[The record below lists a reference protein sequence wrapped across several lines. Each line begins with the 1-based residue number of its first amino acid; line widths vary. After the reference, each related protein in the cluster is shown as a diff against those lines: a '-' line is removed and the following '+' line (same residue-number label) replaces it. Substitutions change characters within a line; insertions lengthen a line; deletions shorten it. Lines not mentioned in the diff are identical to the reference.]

1 MLDAE
6 RRFFAEELQA
16 VANLRTPGLVDAFAA
31 VPRERFLSEGPWTV
45 KSDADVGGPPRRS
58 PDDDP
63 RHVYHNVAIAIDSE
77 RQLFNGVPAFV
88 GMCIDALAL
97 ERGSRVLH
105 VGCGL
110 GYYTAVIAHC
120 VGSSGRVLAVEV
132 DEALAVRAAA
142 NLASQPWVAV
152 TQDDA
157 SSPFAETFDA
167 ILINAGVTH
176 PLPAWID
183 ALGPGGRMSLPITAT
198 MPAMGTIGKGI
209 MVALAKNDDVSALDA
224 RVLTFVAIYSAVALR
239 DDALNAQ
246 IGQALQRMPF
256 PRLRKLRLDTHGPGP
271 TCWLHGSTFCLST

>member
-45 KSDADVGGPPRRS
+45 KSDADIGGPPRVS
-58 PDDDP
+58 PDNDP
-63 RHVYHNVAIAIDSE
+63 RHLYHNVAIAIDSE

-97 ERGSRVLH
+97 VPGHRVLH

-110 GYYTAVIAHC
+110 GYYTSVIAHC
-120 VGSSGRVLAVEV
+120 VGAAGRVLALEV
-132 DEALAVRAAA
+132 DEALAARAAA
-142 NLASQPWVAV
+142 NLAAQPWVAV
-152 TQDDA
+152 KQGDA
-157 SSPFAETFDA
+157 SSPFDETFDA
-167 ILINAGVTH
+167 VLINAGVTH
-176 PLPAWID
+176 PLRTWID
-183 ALGPGGRMSLPITAT
+183 AIRPGGRLVLPMTAT

-209 MVALAKNDDVSALDA
+209 MVALTKHADLTALDA
-224 RVLTFVAIYSAVALR
+224 RVLTFVAIYSAVGLR
-239 DDALNAQ
+239 DDTLNQQ

-256 PRLRKLRLDTHGPGP
+256 PRLQRLRLDTHSPGRS
-271 TCWLHGSTFCLST
+271 CWLHAPSFCLSL